1 MDPLTSVRGVAR
13 RIARDERGLSLIEL
27 MTVMVSAI
35 ILALAFFAI
44 QDMVL
49 RQTNR
54 VFARVDATQ
63 SARIAME
70 NLESRMH
77 SACVSEGVTPIQQ
90 NSTGDSIRFIS
101 KYGAQARLTPDL
113 HVVTF
118 NPTANTL
125 VDQTFPSNG
134 GVAPNYT
141 FATTATSTKILADNV
156 SRSGSTPIFQYYAFG
171 EAKDSAGNSYVD
183 AADNPYVMLL
193 DGTSTLPDGL
203 ETSTGA
209 SVPAGTKPF
218 NSPTTL
224 ATPLNA
230 ANAKIAAAVNV
241 TMVVGAGGKL
251 GDNPNYS
258 ATEPTTV
265 QNTIGLRITPPPA
278 DGPLQTVRPCG

>member
-1 MDPLTSVRGVAR
+1 MRARRVAT

-70 NLESRMH
+70 TIESRMH
-77 SACVSEGVTPIQQ
+77 SACVSEGVTPILAGSSNDAIQ
-90 NSTGDSIRFIS
+90 FIS
-101 KYGAQARLTPDL
+101 KYGAQARLTPDK

-125 VDQTFPSNG
+125 VDTTYPSNG
-134 GVAPNYT
+134 GLAPNYT
-141 FATTATSTKILADNV
+141 FSTTASSTKILADNV
-156 SRSGSTPIFQYYAFG
+156 SRSGSTPVFRYYAFG
-171 EAKDSAGNSYVD
+171 IARDSGGNAYVD

-209 SVPAGTKPF
+209 SVPAGTMPA
-218 NSPTTL
+218 NSPTAL
-224 ATPLNA
+224 ATPLSVA
-230 ANAKIAAAVNV
+230 DAKIAAAVNV
-241 TMVVGAGGKL
+241 NMVVGAGGKL

-258 ATEPTTV
+258 STEPTTV

>member
-1 MDPLTSVRGVAR
+1 MRAR
-13 RIARDERGLSLIEL
+13 RIAARVARDERGLSLIEL
-27 MTVMVSAI
+27 LTVITSAV

-70 NLESRMH
+70 TIESRMH

-101 KYGAQARLTPDL
+101 KYGSQARLTPDL

-125 VDQTFPSNG
+125 TDTTFPSNG

-141 FATTATSTKILADNV
+141 FSTTASSTKILADNV
-156 SRSGSTPIFQYYAFG
+156 SRAPGGTPIFQYYAFG
-171 EAKDSAGNSYVD
+171 EAKDSSGNSYVD

-203 ETSTGA
+203 ETSAGA
-209 SVPAGTKPF
+209 SVPAGTMPA

-224 ATPLNA
+224 AVPLSA

-251 GDNPNYS
+251 GDNTNYS
-258 ATEPTTV
+258 STEPTTV

>member
-1 MDPLTSVRGVAR
+1 MRAR
-13 RIARDERGLSLIEL
+13 RIAAQIARDERGLSLIEL
-27 MTVMVSAI
+27 LTVMISAI
-35 ILALAFFAI
+35 IVALGFWAI

-70 NLESRMH
+70 TLESRMH

-101 KYGAQARLTPDL
+101 KYGSQARLTPDL

-125 VDQTFPSNG
+125 TDTTFPSNG

-141 FATTATSTKILADNV
+141 FSTTASSTKILADNV

-171 EAKDSAGNSYVD
+171 EAKDSGGNSYVD

-209 SVPAGTKPF
+209 AVPAGTKPA

-224 ATPLNA
+224 PVPLSA

-251 GDNPNYS
+251 GDNTNYS
-258 ATEPTTV
+258 STEPTTV